1 MVNQLKI
8 VSSND
13 GSHTIYREDIDE
25 HYHSI
30 HGSIQESIHV
40 FINAGLKDYLKTQQV
55 STLNILEIGFGT
67 GLNALLTIEENYRL
81 KQNINYHSLEPFPIP
96 YSIIEKINFK
106 EINSEVF
113 VKLHEVNWEIN
124 NSINDNFTF
133 LKRIIKIEDF
143 KPTIKYDLI
152 YYDAFGPN
160 SQQEMWELKIFKQL
174 YNMLNKN
181 GFLVTYCAKGQV
193 RRDLESVGFKMERLP
208 GPIGKREM
216 LRGKKS

>member
-1 MVNQLKI
+1 MKDNLKI
-8 VSSND
+8 ITSND
-13 GSHTIYREDIDE
+13 GSHTLYRKDIDE

-30 HGSIQESIHV
+30 HGSIQESMHV
-40 FINAGLKDYLKTQQV
+40 FINAGLREYLKTKQV
-55 STLNILEIGFGT
+55 GTLNILEIGFGT
-67 GLNALLTIEENYRL
+67 GLNTLLTIQENQKL
-81 KQNINYHSLEPFPIP
+81 KQNILYHTIEPFPIP
-96 YSIIEKINFK
+96 HSIIEKINFK

-133 LKRIIKIEDF
+133 LKRIIKIEDYN
-143 KPTIKYDLI
+143 PTIKYDLI